1 MDDKLSADILANL
14 SNNELVKISHQIT
27 GRLHNEDWQKV
38 VHDLRTSGHIHTFR
52 ESAPPMLQRFL
63 RLEIDLDEELSKQ
76 GAAAPLM
83 SAVSLKPRRPRGDE
97 QRLVAEMSGQDAGA
111 TVHVEVYPENDLT
124 LFLFGLEH
132 MLTLRFRL
140 PKLDLDERRQYLDL
154 MHRDDGIV
162 ILWTRERWERD
173 YLVFIKQ
180 EFFTRVYAYSG
191 MYEATTRMTN
201 EVVGGLMDWLERCW
215 FPRTRDRRRHQ
226 RTTTVLN
233 VFDPMTEAA
242 QGVSQIADQIATG
255 KDKTASGEIQVS
267 EEELQRLRA
276 QLAHLVDSGRT
287 ILRRAAAEDGDVLRK
302 VFEDLDKRAKLPD
315 RQEKPVQPSQPEKQ
329 EEVTVL
335 AEEDSEAAETL
346 MKSNPAMVSRIR
358 EKLKELLAAQAAES
372 EGTDVDKSADQS
384 AMTPDAPE
392 PPDSLPEALP
402 EDSDPEDDKFKW

>member
-1 MDDKLSADILANL
+1 
-14 SNNELVKISHQIT
+14 
-27 GRLHNEDWQKV
+27 
-38 VHDLRTSGHIHTFR
+38 
-52 ESAPPMLQRFL
+52 
-63 RLEIDLDEELSKQ
+63 
-76 GAAAPLM
+76 
-83 SAVSLKPRRPRGDE
+83 
-97 QRLVAEMSGQDAGA
+97 
-111 TVHVEVYPENDLT
+111 
-124 LFLFGLEH
+124 
-132 MLTLRFRL
+132 
-140 PKLDLDERRQYLDL
+140 
-154 MHRDDGIV
+154 
-162 ILWTRERWERD
+162 
-173 YLVFIKQ
+173 
-180 EFFTRVYAYSG
+180 
-191 MYEATTRMTN
+191 ATTRMTN